1 MLFVADGDMRQAI
14 NSIQAC
20 HFASK
25 GNNFF
30 NSGNIITNETVLH
43 ICDVPSIDEIK
54 QIIRL
59 AISRKVHESLR
70 KMHAIYEQGYSVY
83 DIVGTMH
90 KVLLMMEDEVHKDKL
105 FEMLRCMAELK
116 KRVIEG
122 LTTEIQLGEFIAKI
136 SMLV

>member
-1 MLFVADGDMRQAI
+1 
-14 NSIQAC
+14 
-20 HFASK
+20 
-25 GNNFF
+25 
-30 NSGNIITNETVLH
+30 
-43 ICDVPSIDEIK
+43 
-54 QIIRL
+54 
-59 AISRKVHESLR
+59 
-70 KMHAIYEQGYSVY
+70 MHAIYEQGYSVY